1 MALVVD
7 PADRVTVQ
15 GVITMEDVIE
25 ELIQEEIAD
34 ETDNNRDIMDSI
46 RVHPQAHTRTR
57 SPTRPRAHTH
67 SQAQGVK
74 PRFNKNPLGEREA
87 RRLERAVS
95 SIVLPFR
102 KNPLDNVL
110 KSGAASVTVGNN
122 GGVGTS
128 YSNLLAGGSNSAAGI
143 NDGGVGDQAAAVSAS
158 TPLLAGKPQKVSF
171 LATGKERT

>member
-1 MALVVD
+1 
-7 PADRVTVQ
+7 
-15 GVITMEDVIE
+15 
-25 ELIQEEIAD
+25 
-34 ETDNNRDIMDSI
+34 
-46 RVHPQAHTRTR
+46 
-57 SPTRPRAHTH
+57 
-67 SQAQGVK
+67 VK

-110 KSGAASVTVGNN
+110 KSGAASITASNTV
-122 GGVGTS
+122 GVGTS
-128 YSNLLAGGSNSAAGI
+128 YSNLLAGAGGSNSAASI

-171 LATGKERT
+171 LSGKERI

>member
-46 RVHPQAHTRTR
+46 RVPTGAHTHT
-57 SPTRPRAHTH
+57 STTHVVAHAH

-102 KNPLDNVL
+102 KSPLDNVL
-110 KSGAASVTVGNN
+110 KSGAASVTVGN